1 MSLVYKRGKLSRLR
15 LSNLSSCLILLLN
28 QMSLRRSRSN
38 TGSSCGTK
46 HPEALA
52 GYFRDVIPEGVQVAA
67 HTGLTGEERK
77 GERRSPLGSITW
89 TPVSLLLIPLILDSG
104 VTLGLNVQFEGTL
117 GFSFTSASLES
128 FSAPLMSMFF
138 QFQV

>member
-1 MSLVYKRGKLSRLR
+1 MKAQSCSITSDFKHKCFVLQAFIALSLVYKRGKLSRLR
-15 LSNLSSCLILLLN
+15 SSHLSSCLILLLN

-38 TGSSCGTK
+38 TGSSRGTK

-77 GERRSPLGSITW
+77 GERRSPLGSITR

-104 VTLGLNVQFEGTL
+104 VTLGLRCAV
-117 GFSFTSASLES
+117 
-128 FSAPLMSMFF
+128 
-138 QFQV
+138 

>member
-1 MSLVYKRGKLSRLR
+1 MKAPQVQSCSISGYFKHKCFVLQDCIASSLVYKRGKLSRLR
-15 LSNLSSCLILLLN
+15 SSNSSSCLILLLN

-38 TGSSCGTK
+38 AGSSCGTK

-104 VTLGLNVQFEGTL
+104 VTLGLRCAV
-117 GFSFTSASLES
+117 
-128 FSAPLMSMFF
+128 
-138 QFQV
+138 